1 MTGRHRYSFDR
12 LIWIAE
18 QLTKGRTQADIA
30 GEVGVSG
37 GALCQTI
44 NRHLSIIWFVNEKS
58 TAEAEI
64 EIERQESIMRFD
76 RKKFAEHVE
85 QRNKF
90 VLIPSGR
97 NARA

>member
-1 MTGRHRYSFDR
+1 MTDRHRYSFDR

-30 GEVGVSG
+30 GELGISG

-44 NRHLSIIWFVNEKS
+44 DRHLSIIWFVNEKS
-58 TAEAEI
+58 TDEAET
-64 EIERQESIMRFD
+64 EIEWQESVTRFD
-76 RKKFAEHVE
+76 RKKLTEHVE

-90 VLIPSGR
+90 VLIPGGH